1 MRTTVPRYGAC
12 TCLGVKAIAFHAA
25 TYDVGLSVSP
35 RLFSFIFLHFQ
46 LYHSFVKGIYAV
58 CVRVQNLENFCDE
71 CLGSGYDEG
80 RSELR

>member
-1 MRTTVPRYGAC
+1 MQ
-12 TCLGVKAIAFHAA
+12 L
-25 TYDVGLSVSP
+25 TYH
-35 RLFSFIFLHFQ
+35 LFSFIFLHFQ